1 MLLLLTFFHAGQAL
15 ALDISDVRFG
25 AHGEKTRM
33 VLDMDEMADFR
44 VFTLSSPYRI
54 VIDLPAFNWNA
65 GTIDKPV
72 NPNITAVRHGL
83 LKPGI
88 SRIVF
93 DVDHPVNIHAAFT
106 LPAQSNKASRL
117 VLDLGPA
124 SEALFER
131 NKGKIFGMLSDEY
144 APPAATAQAPPPYR
158 EASLGGITPPKP
170 QSVIVKPLIVIDPG
184 HGGVD
189 PGASGANGVYER
201 AVTLALGK
209 ELRKQLLA
217 TGRYRVEMTR
227 DTDVFI
233 KLADRVK
240 FARKHNADLFVS
252 LHADSLENG
261 KVSGASI
268 YTLSEKA
275 SDAQTAKLAA
285 RENRADLVAGIDLS
299 VEDKDVANI
308 LLDLAMRDTMNQSK
322 FFANTLVGTFKSHSL
337 KTLDT
342 PHRSAGFA
350 VLKAPDIPSVLI
362 ETGFMSNRREA
373 DLLNNPTH
381 RKKLGKAILSGIDTY
396 FEQVRKNQKI

>member
-1 MLLLLTFFHAGQAL
+1 M

-25 AHGEKTRM
+25 AHGEQTRM
-33 VLDMDEMADFR
+33 VLDMDEIADFR

-54 VIDLPAFNWNA
+54 VIDLPAFTWNA
-65 GTIDKPV
+65 GTIEKPAS
-72 NPNITAVRHGL
+72 PNITAVRHGL

-106 LPAQSNKASRL
+106 LPAQSGKAHRL
-117 VLDLGPA
+117 VLDLGPS

-131 NKGKIFGMLSDEY
+131 NKDKIFGMLPDDHTLQPS
-144 APPAATAQAPPPYR
+144 AAAQAPPPYR
-158 EASLGGITPPKP
+158 EVSLGGMTPPKP

-189 PGASGANGVYER
+189 PGAIGANGVHER

-209 ELRKQLLA
+209 ELRKQLLE

-240 FARKHNADLFVS
+240 FARKYNADLFVS
-252 LHADSLENG
+252 IHADSLENG

-299 VEDKDVANI
+299 VEDKEVANI

-322 FFANTLVGTFKSHSL
+322 FFANTLAGTFKSHSL

-362 ETGFMSNRREA
+362 ETGFMSNRKEA
-373 DLLNNPTH
+373 DLLNNPAH
-381 RKKLGKAILSGIDTY
+381 RRKLAKAILSGIDTY